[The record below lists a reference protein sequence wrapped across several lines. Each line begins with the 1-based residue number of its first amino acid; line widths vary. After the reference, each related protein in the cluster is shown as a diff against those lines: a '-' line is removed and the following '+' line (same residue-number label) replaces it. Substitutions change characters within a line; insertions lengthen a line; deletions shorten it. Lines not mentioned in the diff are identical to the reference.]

1 MIEFAGDR
9 SKIWSREDVRTKA
22 YTLNPQFISN
32 NFKRLLHSD
41 GSARNIT

>member
-1 MIEFAGDR
+1 MIHLQVIEEKYEQRRRADEA
-9 SKIWSREDVRTKA
+9 I
-22 YTLNPQFISN
+22 YTLNPQFISH